1 MNFGSRCQICN
12 SICGR
17 AVRYKEQRFNMK
29 NAGVTSMMLI
39 IAIISTLFYQTF
51 DNIHIHILRVPDDLK
66 Y

>member
-1 MNFGSRCQICN
+1 
-12 SICGR
+12 
-17 AVRYKEQRFNMK
+17 MK